1 MKDVNPRARVQ
12 RLIGERNYLGAQLYL
27 KEVEMATDE
36 RNELYGTL
44 AAAVVDE
51 LSRTRRED
59 RERIVYL
66 RSVLAWILREI
77 PGLGSVYREQLR
89 AVASGNDPLTGVTRG
104 IRNLGDIASGR
115 KSVGEG
121 LAEAAEDARR
131 SFEDAA
137 DQLREEGP
145 PDQVGEFLSAAE
157 KGIRGGLDQLGAFFR
172 AMNEQEVEA
181 DRGAERE
188 DRDEDRRA
196 AARADNEQD
205 VEDAEFTP
213 DDESGPSGG
222 RDES

>member
-1 MKDVNPRARVQ
+1 MKDVNPRARIQ
-12 RLIGERNYLGAQLYL
+12 RLIGDRNYLGAQLYL
-27 KEVEMATDE
+27 KEVEIEADE
-36 RNELYGTL
+36 RNELFGTL

-89 AVASGNDPLTGVTRG
+89 AMTGGNDPLSGVTRG

-121 LAEAAEDARR
+121 LAEAADDARR

-137 DQLREEGP
+137 DQLRDEAP
-145 PDQVGEFLSAAE
+145 SDQVGDFLSAAE

-172 AMNEQEVEA
+172 AMNEQEAEA
-181 DRGAERE
+181 DHRTERH

-213 DDESGPSGG
+213 DDQPGASGDRKES
-222 RDES
+222 

>member
-1 MKDVNPRARVQ
+1 MKDVNPRARIQ
-12 RLIGERNYLGAQLYL
+12 RLIGDRNYLGAQLYL
-27 KEVEMATDE
+27 KEVEIEADE
-36 RNELYGTL
+36 RNELFGTL

-89 AVASGNDPLTGVTRG
+89 AMTGGNDPLSGVTRG

-121 LAEAAEDARR
+121 LAEAADDARR

-137 DQLREEGP
+137 DQLRDEAP
-145 PDQVGEFLSAAE
+145 SDQVGDFLSAAE

-172 AMNEQEVEA
+172 AMNEQEAEA
-181 DRGAERE
+181 DHRTERH

-213 DDESGPSGG
+213 DDQAGASGDRKES
-222 RDES
+222 